1 MLRLAYFER
10 SQKLLRELG
19 ERMGRSLQTTTD
31 IAVNWAKMRKQKEF
45 ALCRARQ

>member
-19 ERMGRSLQTTTD
+19 GRMGKDTANKERD
-31 IAVNWAKMRKQKEF
+31 GRKMGKDEGAEGVWIVQS
-45 ALCRARQ
+45 